1 VLNRVLDTSQAPVV
15 CAVCARSLL
24 RGEHANV
31 FIAGGARRD
40 VCELCTTRAAHEGW
54 IRDGADSAPAPR
66 PRGGERARS
75 LMGRIRSRLDAGS
88 ELPLDELPPDPGEA
102 PRRAMAKPDGRAAE
116 RVEGRTSERAGGRAG
131 ERSEGRGG
139 ERSEGRARDR
149 AAARIRERATGRGGE
164 ERREAAPATR
174 EVHGVPTNAELKVSR
189 ALELFNKSEHPKTV
203 SGVAR
208 SLGAPDVSVG
218 ARSDDGALV
227 EIIVAWELCWYRYE
241 VDLAG
246 DGHAVRLLGQGYE
259 LSELGESTGPANAV
273 ADGRGALAL
282 GASQ

>member
-1 VLNRVLDTSQAPVV
+1 VRNRQLDTSQAPIV

-54 IRDGADSAPAPR
+54 IRDGADAAPAPR

-75 LMGRIRSRLDAGS
+75 LVGRMRSRLEATSHAPD
-88 ELPLDELPPDPGEA
+88 DELAEELAPM
-102 PRRAMAKPDGRAAE
+102 PRRIVAKPLGRA
-116 RVEGRTSERAGGRAG
+116 TP
-131 ERSEGRGG
+131 
-139 ERSEGRARDR
+139 
-149 AAARIRERATGRGGE
+149 
-164 ERREAAPATR
+164 APARRDPAPEPR
-174 EVHGVPTNAELKVSR
+174 EVHAVPTNAELKVTR
-189 ALELFNKSEHPKTV
+189 ALELFNHSEHTKTV

-227 EIIVAWELCWYRYE
+227 EIVVAWELCWYRYE
-241 VDLAG
+241 VDLA
-246 DGHAVRLLGQGYE
+246 DEPHAVRLLGQGYE
-259 LSELGESTGPANAV
+259 LSELGDGAGPANAV

-282 GASQ
+282 SAA

>member
-1 VLNRVLDTSQAPVV
+1 VRNRQLDTSQAPIV

-54 IRDGADSAPAPR
+54 IRDGADAAPAPR

-75 LMGRIRSRLDAGS
+75 LMGRVRSRLETATSPAEDDLTV
-88 ELPLDELPPDPGEA
+88 EPDPA
-102 PRRAMAKPDGRAAE
+102 PRRVVARPA
-116 RVEGRTSERAGGRAG
+116 
-131 ERSEGRGG
+131 GRGG
-139 ERSEGRARDR
+139 AHPARRDPPPV
-149 AAARIRERATGRGGE
+149 E
-164 ERREAAPATR
+164 R
-174 EVHGVPTNAELKVSR
+174 EVHAVPTNAELKVSR
-189 ALELFNKSEHPKTV
+189 ALELFNTSEHPKTV

-227 EIIVAWELCWYRYE
+227 EIVVAWELCWYRYE
-241 VDLAG
+241 VDLA
-246 DGHAVRLLGQGYE
+246 DEPHAVRLLGQGYE
-259 LSELGESTGPANAV
+259 LSELGEGTGPANAV

-282 GASQ
+282 SAA

>member
-1 VLNRVLDTSQAPVV
+1 MRKSAPDAGDRYPERVRNRQLDTSQAPIV

-54 IRDGADSAPAPR
+54 IRDGADAAPAPR

-75 LMGRIRSRLDAGS
+75 LMGRVRSRLETAAHPAEG
-88 ELPLDELPPDPGEA
+88 ELAEA
-102 PRRAMAKPDGRAAE
+102 AEPTPRRPLSRPA
-116 RVEGRTSERAGGRAG
+116 AGGGVSPTR
-131 ERSEGRGG
+131 
-139 ERSEGRARDR
+139 RDP
-149 AAARIRERATGRGGE
+149 
-164 ERREAAPATR
+164 APAPR
-174 EVHGVPTNAELKVSR
+174 EVHAVPTNAELKVSR
-189 ALELFNKSEHPKTV
+189 ALELFNRSEHPKTV

-227 EIIVAWELCWYRYE
+227 EIVVAWELCWYRYE
-241 VDLAG
+241 VDLA
-246 DGHAVRLLGQGYE
+246 DEPHAVRLLGQGYE
-259 LSELGESTGPANAV
+259 LSELGEGAGPANAV
-273 ADGRGALAL
+273 ADGRGGLAL
-282 GASQ
+282 SA

>member
-1 VLNRVLDTSQAPVV
+1 MRNRQLDTSQAPIV

-54 IRDGADSAPAPR
+54 IRDGADAAPAPR

-75 LMGRIRSRLDAGS
+75 LMGRVRSRLETPAHQPDDALA
-88 ELPLDELPPDPGEA
+88 EEPDVV
-102 PRRAMAKPDGRAAE
+102 PRRAARPAGR
-116 RVEGRTSERAGGRAG
+116 RP
-131 ERSEGRGG
+131 
-139 ERSEGRARDR
+139 
-149 AAARIRERATGRGGE
+149 
-164 ERREAAPATR
+164 APAAHHEPVVPQR
-174 EVHGVPTNAELKVSR
+174 EIHAVPTNAELKVSR
-189 ALELFNKSEHPKTV
+189 ALELFNNSEHPKTV

-227 EIIVAWELCWYRYE
+227 EIVVAWELCWYRYE
-241 VDLAG
+241 VDLA
-246 DGHAVRLLGQGYE
+246 DEPHAVRLLGQGYE
-259 LSELGESTGPANAV
+259 LSELGEGAGPANAV
-273 ADGRGALAL
+273 ADGRGALVLSA
-282 GASQ
+282 A

>member
-1 VLNRVLDTSQAPVV
+1 VRNRQLDTSQAPIV

-54 IRDGADSAPAPR
+54 IRDGADAAPAPR

-75 LMGRIRSRLDAGS
+75 LMGRVRSRLETVTHSTG
-88 ELPLDELPPDPGEA
+88 DELVEDPE
-102 PRRAMAKPDGRAAE
+102 PTSRRVAA
-116 RVEGRTSERAGGRAG
+116 RHAGRAGGAPP
-131 ERSEGRGG
+131 
-139 ERSEGRARDR
+139 
-149 AAARIRERATGRGGE
+149 
-164 ERREAAPATR
+164 RREPAPAPR
-174 EVHGVPTNAELKVSR
+174 EVHAVPTNAELKVSR
-189 ALELFNKSEHPKTV
+189 ALELFNASQHTKTV

-208 SLGAPDVSVG
+208 SLGAPDVSVS

-227 EIIVAWELCWYRYE
+227 EIVVAWELCWYRYE
-241 VDLAG
+241 VDLA
-246 DGHAVRLLGQGYE
+246 DEPHAVRLLGQGYE
-259 LSELGESTGPANAV
+259 LSELGEGNGPANAV

-282 GASQ
+282 TAA

>member
-1 VLNRVLDTSQAPVV
+1 VRSRQLDTSQAPIV

-40 VCELCTTRAAHEGW
+40 VCELCTTRAAQEGW
-54 IRDGADSAPAPR
+54 IRDGADAAPAPR

-75 LMGRIRSRLDAGS
+75 LMGRVRSRLETTTHHPDDALEPEPEPPAPSRGS
-88 ELPLDELPPDPGEA
+88 
-102 PRRAMAKPDGRAAE
+102 RRQA
-116 RVEGRTSERAGGRAG
+116 
-131 ERSEGRGG
+131 GRGADG
-139 ERSEGRARDR
+139 PA
-149 AAARIRERATGRGGE
+149 
-164 ERREAAPATR
+164 RREYEPVAR
-174 EVHGVPTNAELKVSR
+174 EVHAVPTNAELKVSR
-189 ALELFNKSEHPKTV
+189 ALELFNSSQHTKTV

-227 EIIVAWELCWYRYE
+227 EIVVAWELCWYRYE
-241 VDLAG
+241 VDLA
-246 DGHAVRLLGQGYE
+246 DEPHAVRLLGQGYE
-259 LSELGESTGPANAV
+259 LSELGDAAAPPNAV

-282 GASQ
+282 SAA

>member
-1 VLNRVLDTSQAPVV
+1 VRNRQLDTSQAPIV

-54 IRDGADSAPAPR
+54 IRDGADAAPAPR

-75 LMGRIRSRLDAGS
+75 LMGRVRSRLESATHPPEA
-88 ELPLDELPPDPGEA
+88 ELPEEVEPP
-102 PRRAMAKPDGRAAE
+102 PRRALAKPAGRNA
-116 RVEGRTSERAGGRAG
+116 VSPGS
-131 ERSEGRGG
+131 
-139 ERSEGRARDR
+139 RD
-149 AAARIRERATGRGGE
+149 
-164 ERREAAPATR
+164 APAATR
-174 EVHGVPTNAELKVSR
+174 EIHAVPTNAELKVTR

-208 SLGAPDVSVG
+208 SLGAPEVSVG

-227 EIIVAWELCWYRYE
+227 EIVVAWELCWYRYE
-241 VDLAG
+241 VDLA
-246 DGHAVRLLGQGYE
+246 DEPHAVRLLGQGYE
-259 LSELGESTGPANAV
+259 LSELGEAAAPANAV

-282 GASQ
+282 ALNAA

>member
-1 VLNRVLDTSQAPVV
+1 VRNRQLDTSQAPVV

-54 IRDGADSAPAPR
+54 IRDGADAAPAPR
-66 PRGGERARS
+66 PRGGVRARS
-75 LMGRIRSRLDAGS
+75 LMGRVRSRLETSTHSLDD
-88 ELPLDELPPDPGEA
+88 EPLDEPDAA
-102 PRRAMAKPDGRAAE
+102 PRRPARST
-116 RVEGRTSERAGGRAG
+116 GRTSPPPVEPEPAL
-131 ERSEGRGG
+131 
-139 ERSEGRARDR
+139 
-149 AAARIRERATGRGGE
+149 
-164 ERREAAPATR
+164 APR
-174 EVHGVPTNAELKVSR
+174 EVHAVPTNAELKVSR
-189 ALELFNKSEHPKTV
+189 ALELFNKSEHTKTV
-203 SGVAR
+203 SSVAR

-241 VDLAG
+241 VDLA
-246 DGHAVRLLGQGYE
+246 DEPRAVRLLGQGYE
-259 LSELGESTGPANAV
+259 LSELGEGAGAANAV

-282 GASQ
+282 TAA

>member
-1 VLNRVLDTSQAPVV
+1 VRNRQLDTSQAPIV

-54 IRDGADSAPAPR
+54 IRDGADAAPAPR

-75 LMGRIRSRLDAGS
+75 LMGRVRSRLETATHPAEA
-88 ELPLDELPPDPGEA
+88 ELPEEVEA
-102 PRRAMAKPDGRAAE
+102 PPRRALAKPAGRNAA
-116 RVEGRTSERAGGRAG
+116 TPS
-131 ERSEGRGG
+131 
-139 ERSEGRARDR
+139 
-149 AAARIRERATGRGGE
+149 
-164 ERREAAPATR
+164 RREAPAATR
-174 EVHGVPTNAELKVSR
+174 EIHAVPTNAELKVTR

-208 SLGAPDVSVG
+208 SLGAPEVSVG

-227 EIIVAWELCWYRYE
+227 EIVVAWELCWYRYE
-241 VDLAG
+241 VDLA
-246 DGHAVRLLGQGYE
+246 DEPHAVRLLGQGYE
-259 LSELGESTGPANAV
+259 LSELGEATAPANAV

-282 GASQ
+282 NAA

>member
-1 VLNRVLDTSQAPVV
+1 VLNRQLDTSQAVV
-15 CAVCARSLL
+15 ICAVCARSLL

-54 IRDGADSAPAPR
+54 IRDGADAAPAPR

-75 LMGRIRSRLDAGS
+75 LMGRVRSRLETVTNPPGDAIA
-88 ELPLDELPPDPGEA
+88 DEPAAPPRGA
-102 PRRAMAKPDGRAAE
+102 SAAAS
-116 RVEGRTSERAGGRAG
+116 V
-131 ERSEGRGG
+131 
-139 ERSEGRARDR
+139 R
-149 AAARIRERATGRGGE
+149 AAASRRRDPARAERDSRDARPQRESRDGPPPRESRDGRPP
-164 ERREAAPATR
+164 RETRPPR
-174 EVHGVPTNAELKVSR
+174 EVHAVPTNAELKVTR
-189 ALELFNKSEHPKTV
+189 ALELFNASEHTKTV

-246 DGHAVRLLGQGYE
+246 EAHAVRLLGQGYE
-259 LSELGESTGPANAV
+259 LSELGEATGPVNAV
-273 ADGRGALAL
+273 ADGRGALAP
-282 GASQ
+282 GAS

>member
-1 VLNRVLDTSQAPVV
+1 MRKCVPDPVDRYPGAVRNRQLDTSQAPIV

-31 FIAGGARRD
+31 FIAGGARRE

-54 IRDGADSAPAPR
+54 IRDGADAAPAPR

-75 LMGRIRSRLDAGS
+75 LMGRMRSRLETTAHPAADDLA
-88 ELPLDELPPDPGEA
+88 EEPEPTVRRTPGRPA
-102 PRRAMAKPDGRAAE
+102 
-116 RVEGRTSERAGGRAG
+116 GRAG
-131 ERSEGRGG
+131 ATASR
-139 ERSEGRARDR
+139 RDPQP
-149 AAARIRERATGRGGE
+149 
-164 ERREAAPATR
+164 APR
-174 EVHGVPTNAELKVSR
+174 EVHAVPTNAELKVTR
-189 ALELFNKSEHPKTV
+189 ALELFNRSEHPKTV

-227 EIIVAWELCWYRYE
+227 EIVVAWELCWYRYE
-241 VDLAG
+241 VDLA
-246 DGHAVRLLGQGYE
+246 DEPHAVRLLGQGYE
-259 LSELGESTGPANAV
+259 LSELGEGAGPANAV

-282 GASQ
+282 GA